1 MDYNIFPEFLRILH
15 NVLRSFAL
23 SVPYCEHSVALH
35 GNEFIAPYRRAL
47 EMFLVVWPKNKQLQ
61 AVGFCELCGTL
72 VHTASTAANDSRGL
86 EGIHANEFANVGIL
100 YSPTS
105 YDCEFHAAKIRFF

>member
-1 MDYNIFPEFLRILH
+1 MFTEFLRILH

-47 EMFLVVWPKNKQLQ
+47 EVLFIVRPKNKQLQ
-61 AVGFCELCGTL
+61 TIGFCESCGTL
-72 VHTASTAANDSRGL
+72 VYTASPAANYCGGL
-86 EGIHANEFANVGIL
+86 EGIQANEFANVGIL
-100 YSPTS
+100 YAPTS
-105 YDCEFHAAKIRFF
+105 YDCEFHAAKIHFF